1 MTRIRNTVGS
11 MLEGR
16 RLIVLSPGQTV
27 REAAGVLTAH
37 GIGAAP
43 VVAGERLVG
52 VFTERD
58 ILRRVVAAGRDA
70 DAATVGDV
78 MTADPRTIDA
88 ATSLVSAF
96 AIMVEGR
103 FRHLPVVDGSG
114 RAVAMLSMRDI
125 PVEHRVMHRQW
136 TEWTNGRSAKASAPA

>member
-1 MTRIRNTVGS
+1 MTTLRHTVGS

-16 RLIVLSPGQTV
+16 RLIVLSPGQSV
-27 REAAGVLTAH
+27 RDAAGILSAH

-43 VVAGERLVG
+43 VVGGERLVG

-58 ILRRVVAAGRDA
+58 VLRRVVAAGLDA
-70 DAATVGDV
+70 DTTTVGDV
-78 MTADPRTIDA
+78 MTPDPRTIDA
-88 ATSLVSAF
+88 ATSLVTAF

-114 RAVAMLSMRDI
+114 RAVAMLSMRDV
-125 PVEHRVMHRQW
+125 PVDHRIMHRQW
-136 TEWTNGRSAKASAPA
+136 TDWTNGRSSTASTPA